1 MTDAADIL
9 NALDIPAAVVDAAGA
24 VTANA
29 AFDAAGGA
37 AALAVRPGETLR
49 TGFDDARPR
58 RRGASA

>member
-37 AALAVRPGETLR
+37 AAH
-49 TGFDDARPR
+49 TGRIQCDCP
-58 RRGASA
+58 